1 MIEGGAAKA
10 GEFAR
15 FGRLSAF
22 LFLFYAFNLE
32 REREKERE
40 RERERERDSV
50 GVEKIGI
57 SREGG

>member
-10 GEFAR
+10 GEVAR

-32 REREKERE
+32 REREREKERE
-40 RERERERDSV
+40 RERV